1 MSRFRP
7 PAGLDDL
14 IGRASRLLESES
26 GAVDPRQVP
35 ARTLPQTEAACGD
48 DVHAADAN
56 FLESPGAQRDSTA
69 LDPRR
74 KAIELLTR
82 REHSRRELVRKLT
95 ERGIASEQAGAAVD
109 ELAGEGWQDDSRYAQ
124 VLVRSRAQAGHGPV
138 RICAELRTHGLGQE
152 LIDAVLDACE
162 VDWNQSARQQLQK
175 RFGSAR
181 AGSRQDLAKQG
192 AFLQRRGFSLDSI
205 RWALGQGGEEA

>member
-7 PAGLDDL
+7 PAGLDGL

-35 ARTLPQTEAACGD
+35 VRTLPQTEAACGD
-48 DVHAADAN
+48 DALAGAAHL
-56 FLESPGAQRDSTA
+56 LESRGAQRDATA
-69 LDPRR
+69 PDPRR

-82 REHSRRELVRKLT
+82 REHSRRELVRKLAQ
-95 ERGIASEQAGAAVD
+95 RGIAPELAGAAVD
-109 ELAGEGWQDDSRYAQ
+109 ELAGEGWQDDSRHAQ
-124 VLVRSRAQAGHGPV
+124 ALARSRAQAGHGPL
-138 RICAELRTHGLGQE
+138 RICAELRTHGLAQD
-152 LIDAVLDACE
+152 LIDAALDACE
-162 VDWNQSARQQLQK
+162 IDWNQSARQQLQK

-181 AGSRQDLAKQG
+181 ASSRQDLAKQG

-205 RWALGQGGEEA
+205 RQALGQGREEA